1 MKTLR
6 SYIVFIGGLTIA
18 AHTILS
24 VTYALYVNGYTLFSI
39 VDLPSYLKNGLSLVL
54 TLGFLSVLLA
64 SSSLFTHG
72 LWLTILPL
80 SSLCLGVS
88 SIIYA
93 KAIGVDA
100 LPLDLL
106 GFIAIAI
113 LGFGLGYLFKEKPT
127 YKLTVRLSSFEVACT
142 AIFSALTA
150 VATAFTG
157 QFFPSPTGGYTHI
170 GDTVI
175 FISALILGPKL
186 GALIGALGAVA
197 ADIYVGYPRWFVS
210 IPAHGLEGFIAGLG
224 RGRKFYV
231 QIILCGLGG
240 VVMATIYFYVN
251 IFIKGLAP
259 ALISLY
265 RDVFG
270 QVVVSIILTAL
281 LKPAL
286 SKILPK
292 KI

>member
-113 LGFGLGYLFKEKPT
+113 LGFGSGYLFKEKPT

-240 VVMATIYFYVN
+240 VVMAAIYFYVN

-286 SKILPK
+286 SKILPR

>member
-1 MKTLR
+1 MKALR

-18 AHTILS
+18 VHTILS
-24 VTYALYVNGYTLFSI
+24 VTYALYVNGYTLLSI
-39 VDLPSYLKNGLSLVL
+39 VDLPSYLKNSLSLVL
-54 TLGFLSVLLA
+54 TLGFLSVLL
-64 SSSLFTHG
+64 SSASLFAHG
-72 LWLTILPL
+72 LWLTLLPL

-93 KAIGVDA
+93 KTIGLSA
-100 LPLDLL
+100 LLLDLL
-106 GFIAIAI
+106 GFIAVAI
-113 LGFGLGYLFKEKPT
+113 LGFGSGYLFEKPA
-127 YKLTVRLSSFEVACT
+127 YKPTVRLSSFEVACT

-197 ADIYVGYPRWFVS
+197 ADIYVVYPRWFVS

-224 RGRKFYV
+224 RGRKFYI

-240 VVMATIYFYVN
+240 IVMAAIYFYVN

-270 QVVVSIILTAL
+270 QVAVSIILTAL

-286 SKILPK
+286 SRILPK